1 MALLGTP
8 LTSYASTTITDKIV
22 LPEAGQ
28 EFRYLK
34 TVDTKWTGAKYVSG
48 QAKIG
53 YHLKKGD
60 MLYYSESGGSSSATV
75 SVSVGYGGVRVGISV
90 PLGKKAS
97 NGIGIGLKAQ
107 KKVAIK
113 LKLINR

>member
-1 MALLGTP
+1 M
-8 LTSYASTTITDKIV
+8 
-22 LPEAGQ
+22 
-28 EFRYLK
+28 K

-97 NGIGIGLKAQ
+97 NGIGLKAQ